1 MKSLR
6 IFTLLILTILLI
18 SACGG
23 GAKTPPTPTMQK
35 ESTKNTEN
43 ITATSV
49 ATNTPE
55 PEPTATK
62 ASSADLKIMD
72 VTYAHGLNED
82 MTPTEQAD
90 AYTPEQPVY
99 VSVKL
104 DGNPKKGVISAK
116 FYYKDQ
122 DIADAEIDLAQS
134 RKDQGVIF
142 VVGGNTYVGFTLDHE
157 NPFPISENYHTDL
170 SLNGEPAG
178 RYAFKVIPPDD
189 ATPSKVLSATL
200 ANNVT
205 DDDYKPI
212 EPTDTFAPDKEIF
225 LAGRVTLGT
234 LSSISASWIVNGEED
249 PEGARSVTANEDV
262 EDVPF
267 YFSYVPANGWPAGKQ
282 KVILYINDQPVGE
295 YVFTITSG
303 E

>member
-6 IFTLLILTILLI
+6 ISTLLILTILLI
-18 SACGG
+18 SACSG

-35 ESTKNTEN
+35 ESAKNTEN
-43 ITATSV
+43 IPANSTATS
-49 ATNTPE
+49 TPE

-62 ASSADLKIMD
+62 ASSADLKIVN

-104 DGNPKKGVISAK
+104 DGNPKEGIITAK
-116 FYYKDQ
+116 FLYKDQ
-122 DIADAEIDLAQS
+122 DIADTEIDLAQN
-134 RKDQGVIF
+134 RKEKGLIF
-142 VVGGNTYVGFTLDHE
+142 VIGGDTYLGFTLDHE
-157 NPFPISENYHTDL
+157 NPFPISEDYHTDL
-170 SLNGEPAG
+170 FLNGDPAG

-189 ATPSKVLSATL
+189 AIPSKVLSATL

-212 EPTDTFAPDKEIF
+212 EPADTFTTAKEVYI
-225 LAGRVTLGT
+225 AGRIALGKF
-234 LSSISASWIVNGEED
+234 SSITAKWIINGEED
-249 PEGARSVTANEDV
+249 SKGERTVTAQENIEDA
-262 EDVPF
+262 PF
-267 YFSYVPANGWPAGKQ
+267 YFSYLPENGWPAGVQ
-282 KVILYINDQPVGE
+282 KVVLSINDQPVGE
-295 YVFTITSG
+295 YTFTIKEG
-303 E
+303 N